1 MGGDSKE
8 FKDDPTF
15 VPWGPF
21 VSTHFV
27 NEPISRTDI
36 ITASVVWCL
45 TLVAACSAIF
55 LGYGQTRS
63 SRSPL
68 RSAYVWMI
76 WIELAVCFAM
86 GLECYLHML
95 KTIRPSKPAR
105 YHRAQ
110 DLADSA
116 QALHYTSLSVM
127 LDLPLRTLQPIADS
141 IKVSLWCIQTQLVL
155 QIVINRIRV
164 IVANRALSRKI
175 MICTVAFV
183 TAINISAVVL
193 WVQARLQTSHAYV
206 PMASRDPCSLRLY
219 DLS

>member
-21 VSTHFV
+21 VSPHFV

-36 ITASVVWCL
+36 ITASVVWGL

-116 QALHYTSLSVM
+116 QALHYTSLLVM
-127 LDLPLRTLQPIADS
+127 LIFHYTHCNRYLTAPKCFFGVYKLSCFCR
-141 IKVSLWCIQTQLVL
+141 SLST
-155 QIVINRIRV
+155 
-164 IVANRALSRKI
+164 
-175 MICTVAFV
+175 AF
-183 TAINISAVVL
+183 
-193 WVQARLQTSHAYV
+193 
-206 PMASRDPCSLRLY
+206 ASL
-219 DLS
+219 